1 MGVQLSM
8 RGDVLR
14 AALERFSGSVA
25 TVTATDRAVRISV
38 PYSLAWTLERFQQV
52 LHAVQGA
59 PDWGGT
65 SQPEPVM
72 WAQYDPRDEAWQ

>member
-1 MGVQLSM
+1 MSVQLSM
-8 RGDVLR
+8 RAAALR

-25 TVTATDRAVRISV
+25 TVTATDHAVRISV
-38 PYSLAWTLERFQQV
+38 PYSLAWSIEQFQRV
-52 LHAVQGA
+52 LHLVQGA

-72 WAQYDPRDEAWQ
+72 WAQYDPDDEAWQ

>member
-1 MGVQLSM
+1 MSMQLSM
-8 RGDVLR
+8 RAAALR
-14 AALERFSGSVA
+14 ATLERFSGSVA
-25 TVTATDRAVRISV
+25 TVTATDTTVRISV
-38 PYSLAWTLERFQQV
+38 PYSLAWSIEQFQRV

-65 SQPEPVM
+65 SHPDPVM

>member
-1 MGVQLSM
+1 MSVQLGM
-8 RGDVLR
+8 RAAALR

-38 PYSLAWTLERFQQV
+38 PYSLTWTLEQFGRV
-52 LHAVQGA
+52 LHVVQDA
-59 PDWGGT
+59 PDWGG
-65 SQPEPVM
+65 SSHPEPVM